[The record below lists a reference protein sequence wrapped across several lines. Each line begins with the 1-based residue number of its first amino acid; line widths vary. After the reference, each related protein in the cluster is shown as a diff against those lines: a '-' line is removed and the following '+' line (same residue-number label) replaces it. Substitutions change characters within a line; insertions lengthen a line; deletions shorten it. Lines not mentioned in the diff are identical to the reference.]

1 MNLILPEKNRSD
13 LDDSKKWCEF
23 KMKLVR
29 ARERERNEAKLCLGP
44 PLRSRQPSVASL
56 QRTGQLQTLKCVSS
70 SYERSV

>member
-29 ARERERNEAKLCLGP
+29 AREGEMRQSSARELLRAADFSGVALGRALP
-44 PLRSRQPSVASL
+44 HFSL
-56 QRTGQLQTLKCVSS
+56 SCPH
-70 SYERSV
+70 

>member
-29 ARERERNEAKLCLGP
+29 ARERNEAKLCLGP
-44 PLRSRQPSVASL
+44 PLRSLQP
-56 QRTGQLQTLKCVSS
+56 
-70 SYERSV
+70 